1 MDAGQVAVVL
11 PAVLL
16 GILPRV
22 SPAEVAVA
30 VPVELLPGAVA
41 ALRVWL
47 GKTGVAL
54 HLPSR
59 CFL

>member
-1 MDAGQVAVVL
+1 ML

-16 GILPRV
+16 GVLPRV

-54 HLPSR
+54 HLPLR